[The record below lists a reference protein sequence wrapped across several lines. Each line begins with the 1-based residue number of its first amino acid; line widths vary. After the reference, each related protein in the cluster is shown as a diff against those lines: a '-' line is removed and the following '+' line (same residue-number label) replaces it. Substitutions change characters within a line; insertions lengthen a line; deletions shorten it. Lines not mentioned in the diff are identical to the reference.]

1 MADITPMMKQYLET
15 KKTAGDAIL
24 FFRLGDF
31 YEMFGDD
38 AILASKV
45 LQIALTSRSSGDG
58 RSVKMP
64 MCGVPFHAANS
75 YIHKLISA
83 GYKVA
88 ICEQVEDPKDA
99 VGLVKREIIKIV
111 SPGTVLEDIS
121 LDRKTNNYLM
131 SVFPEGET
139 AGIACVDLTTGEF
152 TCMETSV
159 SSGYDRVIDEI
170 EKSSPAELLLPDSM
184 ATEKSAGSL
193 LVNRIKSGNLK
204 LYVNLYP
211 SWNFQRDMAYER
223 LREHFKVMNLEGF
236 GMEQKDAVIS
246 AAGAL
251 LYYLAETQ
259 KTVLYHI
266 NKISFLSNA
275 DSLYLDAVSL
285 KNLEIIE
292 PSMYGAENSTLFS
305 VLDYTG
311 TAMGSRELKKWLK
324 APLTDIESIKNR
336 QDVVGF
342 FIDFPDLRENIREVL
357 SEISDIERI
366 SGKIGSQAV
375 NARDLISL
383 KKALS
388 LALKLDSLAGKDNS
402 DALNG
407 KFRLDTAAI
416 GSIHSLLESAIVEEP
431 PISIKDG
438 GIIKSGY
445 DSQLKELKDISTGGK
460 EWIAALQE
468 SERKKSGISSL
479 KVGFTSVFGYYIEIS
494 KANLKS
500 APPDYIRKQT
510 LVNAER
516 FITPELKEHEAM
528 VLGAQEKLTAL
539 EYEVFCRVRGI
550 LVGRISVLQETA
562 KLIAWLDCLVSLAC
576 AAVNNNYT
584 RPDINSSDTLIITD
598 GRHPVVEKNLG
609 FNEFISNDTALDT
622 GENMIMVITG
632 PNMAGKSTY
641 MRQVAVIAIMAQAGS
656 FVPAGR
662 AVIGV
667 IDRIFT
673 RVGASDHLSRGQ
685 STFMV
690 EMIEAANILNNATGK
705 SLLILDEIGR
715 GTSTFDGVS
724 IAWAITEYIHNR
736 IRARTLFATHYYELT
751 ETSESLPGVKNHHIQ
766 VKEWG
771 DRIIFLRKIVPGSTD
786 RSYGIH
792 VARLAGLPS
801 EVIDRANLILKDLE
815 KANYGQDGASK
826 IGRAGEKR
834 EQPPQ
839 LDLFSFSAPEIIRE
853 IREVKVDDMTPVE
866 ALLKLK
872 ELKEKYTL

>member
-1 MADITPMMKQYLET
+1 
-15 KKTAGDAIL
+15 
-24 FFRLGDF
+24 
-31 YEMFGDD
+31 MFGDD

-131 SVFPEGET
+131 SVFPEGES
-139 AGIACVDLTTGEF
+139 AGIAYVDLTTGEF
-152 TCMETSV
+152 ICMETSI
-159 SSGYDRVIDEI
+159 SSGYDQAIDEI
-170 EKSSPAELLLPDSM
+170 EKASPSELLLPDSM
-184 ATEKSAGSL
+184 AAEKSAGSQF
-193 LVNRIKSGNLK
+193 VNRIKLGNMK
-204 LYVNLYP
+204 LFVNLYP
-211 SWNFQRDMAYER
+211 SWNFQRDMAYDR
-223 LREHFKVMNLEGF
+223 LKEHFKVMNLEGF
-236 GMEQKDAVIS
+236 GIEQKNAVIS

-251 LYYLAETQ
+251 LYYLTETQ

-266 NKISFLSNA
+266 NKISFISNR

-324 APLTDIESIKNR
+324 APLTDIASIEHR
-336 QDVVGF
+336 QDVVEF
-342 FIDFPDLRENIREVL
+342 FIDFPDMRENIREVL
-357 SEISDIERI
+357 CEISDIERI

-388 LALKLDSLAGKDNS
+388 LALKLDSMTGKGDS

-407 KFRLDTAAI
+407 KFRLDAGAI
-416 GSIHSLLESAIVEEP
+416 GEIHSLLESAIVDEP

-479 KVGFTSVFGYYIEIS
+479 KVGFTSVFGYYIEVS

-500 APPDYIRKQT
+500 VPADYIRKQT

-516 FITPELKEHEAM
+516 FITPELKEHEAT

-539 EYEVFCRVRGI
+539 EYEVFCGVRGI
-550 LVGRISVLQETA
+550 LVGRINVLQETA
-562 KLIAWLDCLVSLAC
+562 RLIAWLDCLVSLAC

-584 RPDINSSDTLIITD
+584 RPEINPSDSMLITD

-656 FVPAGR
+656 FVPAGK

-673 RVGASDHLSRGQ
+673 RVGASDHLARGQ

-690 EMIEAANILNNATGK
+690 EMIEAANILNNATGR

-751 ETSESLPGVKNHHIQ
+751 ETSETLPGVKNHHIQ

-771 DRIIFLRKIVPGSTD
+771 DKIIFLRKIVPGSTD

-792 VARLAGLPS
+792 VAQLAGLPP
-801 EVIDRANLILKDLE
+801 EVISRANLILKDLE
-815 KANYGQDGASK
+815 KANYGQDGSSK
-826 IGRAGEKR
+826 IGRAGEKQG
-834 EQPPQ
+834 QPPQ
-839 LDLFSFSAPEIIRE
+839 MDLFSFSTPEIVRDIKA
-853 IREVKVDDMTPVE
+853 IKVDDMTPVE